1 MTTDRIVYVETED
14 DMTDVVHVSENTY
27 IAYIRIPIVY
37 SNDDIK
43 RMVEDVIDLIE
54 A

>member
-14 DMTDVVHVSENTY
+14 EMTHVVHVSENVH
-27 IAYIRIPIVY
+27 RLHPNSIVY
-37 SNDDIK
+37 SNDIK

>member
-1 MTTDRIVYVETED
+1 MTH
-14 DMTDVVHVSENTY
+14 VVHVSAENNTS
-27 IAYIRIPIVY
+27 PSEFY
-37 SNDDIK
+37 SVLNDDIK